1 MNVSLVIPG
10 RNCERTIRACLEAA
24 TPLLANGQLSEIV
37 FVDDGSTDET
47 VKIVAEYPVKIVCGQ
62 GGGAGAARNLGW
74 RAAQGEWVW
83 FIDSDCVP
91 EPTALQPLLA
101 LANDPGVA
109 GVGGSYANMLPQSLV
124 ASLIHEEIVA
134 RHARMSTDVN
144 FLGTF
149 NVLYRRTA
157 LEAVGGFD
165 EYRYNGPGVAAAED
179 MELAFRLVDG
189 GWRLCFTPASRVGHF
204 HPTHFLR
211 YLKVQARH
219 GYYRMRLYADH
230 PRRTRGDSYSGL
242 VDHAQPPL
250 AMLLLAALPL
260 AFFSMLWAAP
270 FAILLLLM
278 LLQLPM
284 TTRMLRRMASW
295 KCLAYVPFGFVR
307 AFARGF
313 GMTAGTMAVIG
324 QCFAKRSPS
333 RATKAIP
340 TNELPESDLARIS
353 VVVCVHNRP
362 QQILD
367 CLNSLTRCVRPQF
380 EIIVVDDASTDDS
393 AEQVR
398 RFAARHPQLWLRLIS
413 LDKNRGVSG
422 ARNAGI
428 RAARGEVVLFTDS
441 DCLVDERWCERLAA
455 PLLRGE
461 VSAAGGW
468 VQDAQPRNL
477 CELSFFGNLS
487 LTPGCWQSRR
497 LPGCNMGFLRGALLE
512 HPFDEQL
519 TYGCDED
526 DVARRMVAAGHRVA
540 FVEDA
545 KVRHCHPMT
554 LRPYLRQA
562 MRQGQGSARYWF
574 KHGTYVGRDIMFG
587 VLALVALPTLLIDLR
602 SVWFV
607 SAMIMLQVGAVWFN
621 EWWLK
626 RLSLLASVAV
636 LPVALTYN
644 AVKTASVLWTLGR
657 ILLGREPQAWQ
668 SRTNHA
674 TQRLAIPLK

>member
-24 TPLLANGQLSEIV
+24 TPLLADGQLGEIV
-37 FVDDGSTDET
+37 FVDDGSTDGTTE
-47 VKIVAEYPVKIVCGQ
+47 IVADFPVKIVHGQ

-74 RAAQGEWVW
+74 QAARGEWVW

-91 EPTALQPLLA
+91 EPSALQPLLA
-101 LANDPGVA
+101 IAGNSAVA

-134 RHARMSTDVN
+134 RHARMHGDLD

-149 NVLYRRTA
+149 NVLYRRAA
-157 LEAVGGFD
+157 LEAAGGFD
-165 EYRYNGPGVAAAED
+165 EQRYNGPGVAAAED
-179 MELAFRLVDG
+179 MELAYRLVDG
-189 GWRLCFTPASRVGHF
+189 GWRLRFTPASRVGHF
-204 HPTHFLR
+204 HPTHYLR

-242 VDHAQPPL
+242 VDHVQPPL
-250 AMLLLAALPL
+250 AMLLLAAIPL
-260 AFFSMLWAAP
+260 ASFSLLGP
-270 FAILLLLM
+270 VPLAITLLLL

-284 TTRMLRRMASW
+284 AARMLRRMAWW
-295 KCLAYVPFGFVR
+295 KCLAYVPFGFLR

-313 GMTAGTMAVIG
+313 GMVAGTMAVVG
-324 QCFAKRSPS
+324 QCFSRRSS
-333 RATKAIP
+333 DRATNTAAAD
-340 TNELPESDLARIS
+340 EMQASDLARIS

-367 CLNSLTRCVRPQF
+367 CLNSLARCVRPHF
-380 EIIVVDDASTDDS
+380 EIIVVDDASTDDTVD
-393 AEQVR
+393 QVR

-413 LDKNRGVSG
+413 LDQNRGVSG

-441 DCLVDERWCERLAA
+441 DCLVDQRWCERLAA
-455 PLLRGE
+455 PLLHGKA
-461 VSAAGGW
+461 SAVGGW

-487 LTPGCWQSRR
+487 LTPGRWQPRR
-497 LPGCNMGFLRGALLE
+497 LPGCNMGFLRSALLE

-526 DVARRMVAAGHRVA
+526 DVVRRMVSAGHQVA
-540 FVEDA
+540 FVEGA

-574 KHGTYVGRDIMFG
+574 KHGTYVGRDVMFG
-587 VLALVALPTLLIDLR
+587 VLALMALPTLLLELR
-602 SVWFV
+602 CIWLVAV
-607 SAMIMLQVGAVWFN
+607 LLVLQVGAVWFN

-626 RLSLLASVAV
+626 RLSLIASVAV
-636 LPVALTYN
+636 MPVALAYN
-644 AVKTASVLWTLGR
+644 VVKTASVLWTLSK
-657 ILLGREPQAWQ
+657 ILMGREPQAWQ
-668 SRTNHA
+668 SRRNHA
-674 TQRLAIPLK
+674 SQRLAIPLK